1 MSTASVRRRDIPPA
15 DVRDAPTPEFIEE
28 MRARFPTEREVDK
41 MFTRRMHRRPGV
53 PYAAVS
59 LEQLSDCLRAMLREQ
74 GEGDFEVSDARWLA
88 GGASKIQIRCTVASE
103 DTSLDVVVR
112 MEPSESL
119 NASSRLREFEL
130 LRALEGVVPVPQTHW
145 VDDEAEWFPEP
156 ALVYS
161 MAHGVAKPTGE
172 ASGAVSGMG
181 TNFGPE
187 LRARLA
193 PQFVE
198 HLARIHTF
206 DHSKAELSSFDRPQ
220 VGTTQSAE
228 WQLNRGL
235 RAWEEDRGEDLP
247 IMDVAANWLRRNLP
261 VLDHSSVVHGDYR
274 TGNFLFDEGTNR
286 ITTWLDWE
294 RTIIGDR
301 HRDLSWST
309 TRSVGHLAEDGKT
322 FLVCGLMPREEFYE
336 AYEQASGLAVDPA
349 RLRWYEILSRF
360 VQVQTVLGTAY
371 RVARLGKSHQ
381 DILVARM
388 EGAAYVI
395 AEELRTA
402 LEEVI

>member
-1 MSTASVRRRDIPPA
+1 V
-15 DVRDAPTPEFIEE
+15 PE
-28 MRARFPTEREVDK
+28 
-41 MFTRRMHRRPGV
+41 
-53 PYAAVS
+53 PY
-59 LEQLSDCLRAMLREQ
+59 
-74 GEGDFEVSDARWLA
+74 
-88 GGASKIQIRCTVASE
+88 
-103 DTSLDVVVR
+103 
-112 MEPSESL
+112 
-119 NASSRLREFEL
+119 
-130 LRALEGVVPVPQTHW
+130 W
-145 VDDEAEWFPEP
+145 VDDEGEWFPEP

-161 MAHGVAKPTGE
+161 MAYGVAKPTGE

-187 LRARLA
+187 LRAQLA

-206 DHSKAELSSFDRPQ
+206 DHSEAALSSFDRPQ

-235 RAWEEDRGEDLP
+235 RAWEEDRGEDMP

-274 TGNFLFDEGTNR
+274 TGNFLYDEATNR

-294 RTIIGDR
+294 RTIVGDR

-322 FLVCGLMPREEFYE
+322 FLVCGLMPLEEFYA
-336 AYEQASGLAVDPA
+336 AYEQASGLTVDPE

-395 AEELRTA
+395 AEELRQA